1 MQNFGPKMQFFG
13 PKPPFFRV
21 VRTRLNGIISPPYPE
36 ATLDNFGFPV
46 GGRLAARRAVFRP
59 PGRNLAISGHSPNT
73 YISTP
78 NFETYLT
85 KLVGTIRVTK
95 KMTNFDYGDGPGRNY
110 GETAV
115 FTFCRKAENGPKI
128 RFFPKKL
135 PKFAKR
141 LIFIGEKGT
150 FSFPQLLPV
159 VARTW
164 LGSKSGCFFLAQKIR
179 ISARKSVFSYGT
191 PFFVKGAFVTLG
203 VGSVLA
209 PTYLVYDF
217 SFPSYARFREANPA
231 DAPKSLPPPHCGGT
245 VCQ

>member
-13 PKPPFFRV
+13 PKPPFFWV
-21 VRTRLNGIISPPYPE
+21 VRTRLNGIISPPSPE

-95 KMTNFDYGDGPGRNY
+95 KMTHNDNGAGPGRIY

-128 RFFPKKL
+128 IFFPKKL

-164 LGSKSGCFFLAQKIR
+164 LELKSGQ
-179 ISARKSVFSYGT
+179 
-191 PFFVKGAFVTLG
+191 
-203 VGSVLA
+203 
-209 PTYLVYDF
+209 
-217 SFPSYARFREANPA
+217 
-231 DAPKSLPPPHCGGT
+231 
-245 VCQ
+245 